1 MTVNLVTLMP
11 TSALAEGLNLYKGP
25 MWASPPLGLDT
36 NLSGLDK
43 RRRMC
48 YNIEKNLKA
57 QEVSFMQD
65 VCMSYVPLWC
75 RYLEKFDD
83 GGLSNEDLGALTRA
97 MLRYQISGE
106 KPTNLSG
113 AVQIF
118 WMFIIE
124 DLDRAKLQ
132 YTNSVNNGK
141 KGGRP
146 QKNPEEPNENP
157 EQTQTNPE
165 KPRTRTRTESK
176 TKTETETRERTQTPA
191 PAEGDLSVC
200 EKTYGEF
207 GWVKL
212 TDEQYAQLKRVMGK
226 WELTHCIAY
235 IDRAAQTTNNR
246 NHWKDWFVVL
256 RRCYDERWH
265 RIASRSSPVPTGASG
280 HLGEAE
286 LEAIQRV
293 LAEK

>member
-1 MTVNLVTLMP
+1 MCEKSVSYIPVWERYYDKFMEAGLTSTDVGELVLAMMGYQFRGKEP
-11 TSALAEGLNLYKGP
+11 TE
-25 MWASPPLGLDT
+25 
-36 NLSGLDK
+36 
-43 RRRMC
+43 
-48 YNIEKNLKA
+48 
-57 QEVSFMQD
+57 
-65 VCMSYVPLWC
+65 
-75 RYLEKFDD
+75 
-83 GGLSNEDLGALTRA
+83 LT
-97 MLRYQISGE
+97 GVT
-106 KPTNLSG
+106 K
-113 AVQIF
+113 IF
-118 WMFIIE
+118 WMFIVE
-124 DLDRAKLQ
+124 DLNRAKLQ
-132 YTNSVNNGK
+132 YVTSVNNGK

-146 QKNPEEPNENP
+146 KKKVEKPEENPEE
-157 EQTQTNPE
+157 TQPNPE
-165 KPRTRTRTESK
+165 KPITRTRTRTESK
-176 TKTETETRERTQTPA
+176 TKTETETKTETKTETETETRERTQTPA

-212 TDEQYAQLKRVMGK
+212 TDEQYAQLERVMGK

-265 RIASRSSPVPTGASG
+265 RTTGRNPPIPTGASG

-293 LAEK
+293 LSEK